1 MTYPIF
7 NSVINRIEDDLH
19 NRNITINTF
28 RTWNED
34 RINATGLEI
43 EIDLSQS
50 SDFMKAL
57 SINLDWDRFR
67 ETVLARQLKGMQE
80 HPFLQEGHMVS
91 TSISPVIDIEITWLF
106 NEKAQ
111 QHKLAAQN
119 GYHKVDAASSWME
132 EITREVNELLA
143 DDDIITRWHVEVEGT
158 KNGKY
163 LSAVDLISYFQYTLT
178 DLNSLNQVHQFVLR
192 ILQELLV
199 KSNKVIKTAE
209 KTLSNQAAA

>member
-91 TSISPVIDIEITWLF
+91 TSISPVIDIEMNWLTIE
-106 NEKAQ
+106 NS
-111 QHKLAAQN
+111 HKN
-119 GYHKVDAASSWME
+119 
-132 EITREVNELLA
+132 R
-143 DDDIITRWHVEVEGT
+143 
-158 KNGKY
+158 
-163 LSAVDLISYFQYTLT
+163 LISQK
-178 DLNSLNQVHQFVLR
+178 NSHKIYSTQ
-192 ILQELLV
+192 
-199 KSNKVIKTAE
+199 T
-209 KTLSNQAAA
+209 